1 MARRTFIS
9 VAMVV
14 VFAAACLFGLGWIAL
29 NMGLHGPWSNEFA
42 LNAEFASA
50 NGLVPQAEVR
60 VSGVHVG
67 TVLTITDSSDG
78 GALVKM
84 ALQPNI
90 RLIGGSYWDFIDHQ
104 TALTDKSLAEAATMA
119 GFTTKEVI
127 ARFLPYTTKSRLP
140 QHTRAVI
147 RPKTL
152 LGEKFVELVRPQ
164 SSAEP
169 YLQSEATI
177 PKAQTGQAIEIDDIL
192 NAMDAPTRQAMSES
206 FRQLG
211 VALDGRQQD
220 LSAALGPLD
229 STMTNLRPL
238 ARVGESRAKELDRI
252 LTNLNTIMQ
261 ALADEQD
268 QLGHLVDS
276 GDTVMSGI
284 AARDQALAGTVRNG
298 AAAFGSLDQA
308 FSGVTAAD
316 RASLQ
321 KSPSTIAAGRRTLSL
336 TNAQVDQLLPEL
348 LLGQITY
355 PNDQLNI
362 SDSESLT
369 LAAEWISAF
378 SHADA
383 AGIHSL
389 RITGLTP
396 SKQTTGSALPGVGI
410 PNGGPAV
417 PQDLADLLL
426 MQLGNGR

>member
-1 MARRTFIS
+1 MLPTGGALMAQRTFVS
-9 VAMVV
+9 VVMVMA
-14 VFAAACLFGLGWIAL
+14 FAAACLFGLGFIAL

-42 LNAEFASA
+42 VNAEFASA

-67 TVLTITDSSDG
+67 TVLAIDDGNDG
-78 GALVKM
+78 GALVRM
-84 ALQPNI
+84 ALQPDI
-90 RLIGGSYWDFIDHQ
+90 RLRQD
-104 TALTDKSLAEAATMA
+104 
-119 GFTTKEVI
+119 
-127 ARFLPYTTKSRLP
+127 
-140 QHTRAVI
+140 TRAVI

-164 SSAEP
+164 GSDQA
-169 YLQSEATI
+169 YLQSGATI

-192 NAMDAPTRQAMSES
+192 NAMDAPTRKAMSES

-211 VALDGRQQD
+211 IALDGRQQD
-220 LSAALGPLD
+220 IGAALPPLD
-229 STMTNLRPL
+229 ATMANLRPL
-238 ARVGESRAKELDRI
+238 ARVGESRQQQLDRI

-268 QLGHLVDS
+268 QLGRLVDS

-284 AARDQALAGTVRNG
+284 ASRDQALAGTVRNG
-298 AAAFGSLDQA
+298 AAVFGAVDAAFHGGTS
-308 FSGVTAAD
+308 AD

-336 TNAQVDQLLPEL
+336 TNPQVDQLLPEI
-348 LLGQITY
+348 LLGQISY

-362 SDSESLT
+362 SDAESLT

-378 SHADA
+378 SHQDA

-389 RITGLTP
+389 RITGVTP
-396 SKQTTGSALPGVGI
+396 STQQTKTGLPR
-410 PNGGPAV
+410 NRGGPPAPTA
-417 PQDLADLLL
+417 PQDQADLPP
-426 MQLGNGR
+426 MQVWEGR

>member
-1 MARRTFIS
+1 MLRRTFVS
-9 VAMVV
+9 VLMVV
-14 VFAAACLFGLGWIAL
+14 VFAAACLFGLGYIAL
-29 NMGLHGPWSNEFA
+29 NMGLHGPWSDEFA

-67 TVLTITDSSDG
+67 TVLTISDAPDG

-90 RLIGGSYWDFIDHQ
+90 QLRQD
-104 TALTDKSLAEAATMA
+104 
-119 GFTTKEVI
+119 
-127 ARFLPYTTKSRLP
+127 
-140 QHTRAVI
+140 TRAVI

-164 SSAEP
+164 ASDQAFM
-169 YLQSEATI
+169 QSGATI

-220 LSAALGPLD
+220 VSAALAPLD
-229 STMTNLRPL
+229 STITNLRPL
-238 ARVGESRAKELDRI
+238 ARVGESRSQELDRI

-268 QLGHLVDS
+268 QLGRLVDS

-284 AARDQALAGTVRNG
+284 AARDQALAGTVQNG
-298 AAAFGSLDQA
+298 AAVFGSLDQA

-321 KSPSTIAAGRRTLSL
+321 KSPATIAAGRRTLSL

-362 SDSESLT
+362 TDSESLT

-396 SKQTTGSALPGVGI
+396 SKQTTGLPGGVQ
-410 PNGGPAV
+410 NGAPIV
-417 PQDLADLLL
+417 PQDLAELLL
-426 MQLGNGR
+426 MQLGSAP

>member
-1 MARRTFIS
+1 MTRRTLVS
-9 VAMVV
+9 LAMVIG
-14 VFAAACLFGLGWIAL
+14 FATVCLTGLGFIAL

-67 TVLTITDSSDG
+67 SVLTITDAPDG
-78 GALVKM
+78 ATLVRM
-84 ALQPNI
+84 ALQPGI
-90 RLIGGSYWDFIDHQ
+90 QLRRD
-104 TALTDKSLAEAATMA
+104 
-119 GFTTKEVI
+119 
-127 ARFLPYTTKSRLP
+127 
-140 QHTRAVI
+140 TRAVI

-164 SSAEP
+164 GSQEA
-169 YLQSEATI
+169 YLGAGATI

-192 NAMDAPTRQAMSES
+192 NAMDAPTRKAMSES

-211 VALDGRQQD
+211 IAFDSRQQD
-220 LSAALGPLD
+220 VSAALPPLD
-229 STMTNLRPL
+229 STLANLRPL
-238 ARVGESRAKELDRI
+238 ARVGESRQQELDRI

-276 GDTVMSGI
+276 GDTVMSAI
-284 AARDQALAGTVRNG
+284 ASRDQALAGTVKNG
-298 AAAFGSLDQA
+298 AAVFGSLDQA

-321 KSPSTIAAGRRTLSL
+321 KSPATIAAGRRTLAL
-336 TNAQVDQLLPEL
+336 TNPQVDQLLPEL
-348 LLGQITY
+348 LLGQIGY

-362 SDSESLT
+362 SNDESLT

-378 SHADA
+378 SHQEAT
-383 AGIHSL
+383 GYHSL

-396 SKQTTGSALPGVGI
+396 STQKTSTPGLGVGSGGI
-410 PNGGPAV
+410 PMAPK
-417 PQDLADLLL
+417 DLSDLLL
-426 MQLGNGR
+426 LTLGSRP

>member
-1 MARRTFIS
+1 MQRRTVVS
-9 VAMVV
+9 VAMVII
-14 VFAAACLFGLGWIAL
+14 FASACLLGLGMVAL
-29 NMGLHGPWSNEFA
+29 NMGLRGPWSNEFA

-67 TVLTITDSSDG
+67 TVLSIGDSRDG
-78 GALVKM
+78 GALVHM
-84 ALQPNI
+84 ALQPGI
-90 RLIGGSYWDFIDHQ
+90 RLRQD
-104 TALTDKSLAEAATMA
+104 
-119 GFTTKEVI
+119 
-127 ARFLPYTTKSRLP
+127 
-140 QHTRAVI
+140 TRAVI

-164 SSAEP
+164 TSDQA
-169 YLQSEATI
+169 YLPSGATI

-211 VALDGRQQD
+211 IAFDGRQQD
-220 LSAALGPLD
+220 VSAALPGLD
-229 STMTNLRPL
+229 STMANLRPL
-238 ARVGESRAKELDRI
+238 ARVGESRQQELDRI

-261 ALADEQD
+261 ALADEQA

-276 GDTVMSGI
+276 GATVMTGI

-298 AAAFGSLDQA
+298 AAVFGSLDQA
-308 FSGVTAAD
+308 FSGVTPAD

-321 KSPSTIAAGRRTLSL
+321 KSPSTIAAGQRTLGL
-336 TNAQVDQLLPEL
+336 TNPQVDQLLPEI
-348 LLGQITY
+348 LLGQISY
-355 PNDQLNI
+355 PNDQLNVT
-362 SDSESLT
+362 DFESLT

-378 SHADA
+378 SHQDA

-389 RITGLTP
+389 RITGITP
-396 SKQTTGSALPGVGI
+396 SAQKAALANPGGAAI
-410 PNGGPAV
+410 PGAPTV

-426 MQLGNGR
+426 LQLGNGR

>member
-1 MARRTFIS
+1 MQRRTVVS
-9 VAMVV
+9 VAMVII
-14 VFAAACLFGLGWIAL
+14 FASACLLGLGVVAL
-29 NMGLHGPWSNEFA
+29 NMGLRGPWSNEFA

-67 TVLTITDSSDG
+67 TVLSIGDSRDG
-78 GALVKM
+78 GALVHM
-84 ALQPNI
+84 ALQPGI
-90 RLIGGSYWDFIDHQ
+90 RLRQD
-104 TALTDKSLAEAATMA
+104 
-119 GFTTKEVI
+119 
-127 ARFLPYTTKSRLP
+127 
-140 QHTRAVI
+140 TRAVI

-164 SSAEP
+164 TSDQA
-169 YLQSEATI
+169 YLPSGATI

-211 VALDGRQQD
+211 IAFDGRQQD
-220 LSAALGPLD
+220 VSAALPGLD
-229 STMTNLRPL
+229 STMANLRPL
-238 ARVGESRAKELDRI
+238 ARVGESRQQELDRI

-261 ALADEQD
+261 ALADEQA

-276 GDTVMSGI
+276 GATVMTGI

-298 AAAFGSLDQA
+298 AAVFGSLDQA
-308 FSGVTAAD
+308 LSGVTPAD

-321 KSPSTIAAGRRTLSL
+321 KSPSTIAAGQRTLGL
-336 TNAQVDQLLPEL
+336 TNPQVDQLLPEI
-348 LLGQITY
+348 LLGQISY
-355 PNDQLNI
+355 PNDQLNVT
-362 SDSESLT
+362 DSESLT

-378 SHADA
+378 SHQDA

-389 RITGLTP
+389 RITGITP
-396 SKQTTGSALPGVGI
+396 SAQKAALANPGGAAI
-410 PNGGPAV
+410 PGAPTV

-426 MQLGNGR
+426 LQLGNGR